1 MNSKTPSL
9 PHAASP
15 RWRDRVTPG
24 GSLSP
29 TERCAFDK
37 ANHLVSLRINQVL
50 GQKDKPRTGQFDFDA
65 FVDSLE
71 ADFLQRSGD
80 PLAQDLH
87 SDVGQTAFWVIRAIA
102 DHLIALQAQR
112 RTD

>member
-1 MNSKTPSL
+1 MTSRTPSL
-9 PHAASP
+9 PHGSSA

-29 TERCAFDK
+29 VERRAFDK
-37 ANHLVSLRINQVL
+37 AIQLVSLRMHQVL
-50 GQKDKPRTGQFDFDA
+50 GQKDTPRTGLFDFDA

-71 ADFLQRSGD
+71 SDFLHPSADR
-80 PLAQDLH
+80 LAPDLN
-87 SDVGQTAFWVIRAIA
+87 SDIGQTAFWVIRAIA

-112 RTD
+112 HSD